1 MKWDRMSGVFII
13 AEAGVNHNG
22 DMEIAKKLIDVA
34 FECGADCVKFQ
45 SFKTENIVTKYAER
59 ASYQKENTGDELTQF
74 EMLKKLE
81 LTIDNH
87 IELKSY
93 CENVGIIFLSSPFDL
108 ESIDLLECLGQEIYK
123 IPSSEIENTPY
134 LRKIG
139 ALNKKIILSTGMSN
153 LEDVEF
159 AMDILRKAGSN
170 DITLLH
176 CSSNYPTSMEEVN
189 LMAMKTLEKNFN
201 VNVGYSDHTKG
212 LEVSIAAVALG
223 AKVIEKHFTLRK
235 DMEGPD
241 HKASLEPLELKEL
254 VSKIRNIEKALGD
267 FDKIGT
273 KSEKLVSKCARKS
286 LVALKDIKIGEVFTT
301 ENLGVKR
308 PGIGISPK
316 YWDKYLGS
324 KSGKNYKADDLI
336 S

>member
-1 MKWDRMSGVFII
+1 MSGVFII

-108 ESIDLLECLGQEIYK
+108 ESIDLLERLGQEIYK
-123 IPSSEIENTPY
+123 IPSSEIENIPY

-139 ALNKKIILSTGMSN
+139 ALNRKIILSTGMSN